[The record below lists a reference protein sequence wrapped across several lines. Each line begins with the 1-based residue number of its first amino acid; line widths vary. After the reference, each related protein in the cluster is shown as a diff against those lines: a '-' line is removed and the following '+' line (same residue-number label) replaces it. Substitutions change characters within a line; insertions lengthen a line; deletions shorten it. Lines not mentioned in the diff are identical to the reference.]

1 MEKAL
6 CPECR
11 EPMETMCEE
20 CCIFHDKPEL
30 SVTDLYNYQ
39 AKPQRF
45 YNRQDHFKELLGQ
58 FQGCEGKA
66 IPREIKEKI
75 TNAVPLQATTE
86 DVKTAMRK
94 LKLTKYIENFDCVLF
109 TITGIEPPRIPKL
122 MQNKLIRLFYEID
135 RVYQIVSK
143 EQRNSFLN
151 YCYVLFKLLDLMDQ
165 TELLPK
171 VPLLKTRLRLKQR
184 DSVWK
189 KTCEELSWTLK
200 LTDLRQPTSKI
211 CRAAIPPICRNP

>member
-1 MEKAL
+1 MQKML

-20 CCIFHDKPEL
+20 CGIFYDKPEL
-30 SVTDLYNYQ
+30 IVTDLYNYQ

-45 YNRQDHFKELLGQ
+45 YNRQDHFKEVLGQ
-58 FQGCEGKA
+58 FQGCEGK
-66 IPREIKEKI
+66 EIQMEIMEKI
-75 TNAVPLQATTE
+75 KNAVPLQATAE
-86 DVKTAMRK
+86 DVKTAMRN
-94 LKLTKYIENFDCVLF
+94 LKLTKYMENFYCILF

-122 MQNKLIRLFYEID
+122 IQDKLNRMFKQID

-143 EQRNSFLN
+143 EKRKSFLN
-151 YCYVLFKLLDLMDQ
+151 YYYVLFKLLDLMDQ

-171 VPLLKTRLRLKQR
+171 VPLLKTRIRLKQH

-189 KTCEELSWTLK
+189 KICEELGWTFK
-200 LTDLRQPTSKI
+200 LTF
-211 CRAAIPPICRNP
+211 AAPVLAGA